1 MVNTNLFTT
10 TRGPLMPAT
19 NAKNSEGAP
28 AYAFEP
34 RHALAQY
41 AATGCLN
48 ATFYADEREQLA
60 TVIALSAEVDDRFVA
75 QTAIWCREHG
85 HMKDMPALLLAILST
100 RNTRMLEAVF
110 ARVID
115 NGKMLRN
122 FVQVM
127 RSGAV
132 LSL

>member
-1 MVNTNLFTT
+1 MVNTSLFTT
-10 TRGPLMPAT
+10 TRGALLPAT
-19 NAKNSEGAP
+19 DARNSEGAP

-41 AATGCLN
+41 AATGCVN

-60 TVIALSAEVDDRFVA
+60 TVIALSAKVEDKFVA

-100 RNTRMLEAVF
+100 RNTRMLEATF

-115 NGKMLRN
+115 NGKSRAN
-122 FVQVM
+122 
-127 RSGAV
+127 S
-132 LSL
+132 